1 MAVRP
6 FTGPMSPKPTR
17 TLGDIFERQVE
28 ASPNDIA
35 ILYEDK
41 RISYAELNARANR
54 VAHDLAANHH
64 VGPDTLVGLRVHRS
78 DWMIVGVLGILK
90 AGGAY
95 VPIDPAYPSP
105 RQAFMLADAGLQLLL
120 TDEPGALPSTDG
132 ELRVRDLTSMGHDQP
147 AENPARRT
155 TASDLA
161 YVIYTSGSTG
171 EPKGVMI
178 EHRSI
183 ANTLSWRRR
192 FYRFGP
198 SDVTLQI
205 PSMSFDSSVEDI
217 FGMLLCGGA
226 LVIMKD
232 DERYSLSAMAQL
244 LRRHEVTHILVVPSL
259 YRTMLAEIGDA
270 LTGLRAVTVAGEAV
284 TAALV
289 EQHHRRLPKVMLVNE
304 YGPTEGSVCSTACVL
319 TAEDPTVTIG
329 SPIDDVEVH
338 ILNDDLEPVAQGHI
352 GQICL
357 AGAGLMRGYLRRP
370 DLTADK
376 LIPHGPRGE
385 RLYLTGDRG
394 RIDAA
399 GRIEFLGRVDRQV
412 KVRGFRVEPGEIER
426 ALDDHPGVA
435 QAFVSLRPTTLGEVL
450 VAHVEPRAALDVEAL
465 KRSLSARLP
474 SHMVPSRIVLVE
486 ELPRLPNGKI
496 DVASLPMPV
505 ETGAADSDPSE
516 PQNPPS
522 ELQRQLMRLLEPL
535 LGHRTIGVRDNLFAL
550 GAHSLLVAQLIARIE
565 RSLGH
570 TLTPLQVFEHPT
582 IEALCEIIARQ
593 APCASGPAP
602 AAERPRPSA
611 IPLTYQQEQVW
622 FQHKLVPDNIAY
634 NAQFTLRLE
643 GRLDHAALEAS
654 LCQIIDRHE
663 ILRTTFPEV
672 DGRPA
677 QVVHPPWPARVEV
690 VDLTALPEEARDR
703 EAERRI
709 QRALQSSFDFT
720 QLPLIRWCLYRLDER
735 SHILLTTE
743 FHFVHDGWSAALFL
757 RELKELYEAH
767 VEGRSP
773 ALAPAPLQLADYAVW
788 QRSPAF
794 ESAIE
799 RALEHWQEAL
809 RGHDFVL
816 DLYPARPRP
825 ATPTFAGGLI
835 QRDLPADLYRALRA
849 FSRAQGGTLF
859 TTLLAAFGNLLCR
872 YSGERDIVIGT
883 AVANRPHKD
892 VEQMLGMVVN
902 ILPIRLDV
910 RPTSTFEELVAHARR
925 ALFSALE
932 HQQAPIQR
940 IVERLKPRRVPGMNP
955 LFQVQLSFH
964 DSPVPDLDFAG
975 LRGDLTIR
983 HNGTTKVD
991 LDVICV
997 PRAEQRIGREEHD
1010 DDRLTILW
1018 QYSRELF
1025 DEDTMTGLLDSFIT
1039 MLSDAVS
1046 RPAAGVARLDVLSAA
1061 EKTRIL
1067 ETFNDTRTDDDAE
1080 GGLQARFE
1088 RMARAH
1094 ADKPA
1099 VVGERDAWSYGA
1111 LNARA
1116 NQLAHGLI
1124 EQGIG
1129 RGDVVGLLGR
1139 RSPRSIVAILGIVK
1153 AGAAFV
1159 ALDPEHPERRLRFI
1173 AQDAK
1178 ARIIVVADARSGAHQ
1193 HLGDLAQL
1201 CDLDALDRYPTTDPG
1216 ARNEPEDPLYV
1227 IYTSGSTGT
1236 PKGIMGE
1243 HRGLSNLIRWYAT
1256 TLSLTERDTLL
1267 AMSSLSFDV
1276 SVMDLFTTLLH
1287 GATLVF
1293 SEHLIGD
1300 HDALARAIAERGCT
1314 IVSATPSAV
1323 HGVFEPGFFEELA
1336 GLRAFVFAGE
1346 PIHKERLR
1354 AWVESGHC
1362 HARIINAY
1370 GPTETTVLA
1379 SAHVVTEHDWRSQT
1393 PIPIGLPIANMRIH
1407 VLDEHLQPLPCG
1419 VPGEIYIGGVGVTQG
1434 YLNRPELTE
1443 RAFIPDPF
1451 EPGQRL
1457 YRSGDLGKRLAGG
1470 AVVYLGRRDN
1480 QVKVR
1485 GVRIELGEIE
1495 ACLEGHPEITRAVA
1509 TTHADGPDALLVA
1522 YLVTPATCASVN
1534 TNELRK
1540 HLSQSLPQHMIPSR
1554 FAVVPFVP
1562 MTPSGKV
1569 DLGRLRA
1576 LEAVDLG
1583 AGVSHVAPRTD
1594 TERSIAAIWSRIL
1607 QVDRVGAM
1615 DDFFALGGHS
1625 LMATRVLSQIRAE
1638 LGVEIPLNAMF
1649 KNENLAS
1656 LADHVDMLLWAK
1668 QGTEA
1673 HDEGGEV

>member
-1 MAVRP
+1 
-6 FTGPMSPKPTR
+6 MSPQ

-35 ILYEDK
+35 LIYEDK

-54 VAHDLAANHH
+54 VAHDLVANHH
-64 VGPDTLVGLRVHRS
+64 VGPDVLVGLRVRRS
-78 DWMIVGVLGILK
+78 DWMIVGVLAILK

-95 VPIDPAYPSP
+95 VPIDPAYPDP
-105 RQAFMLADAGLQLLL
+105 RQAFMLADAGLQVLLA
-120 TDEPGALPSTDG
+120 DELSTPSSWDG
-132 ELRVRDLTSMGHDQP
+132 ELRVCDVTSIGHGQP
-147 AENPARRT
+147 ATNPVRRT
-155 TASDLA
+155 AATDLA

-183 ANTLSWRRR
+183 VNTLSWRRR

-198 SDVTLQI
+198 NDVTLQI

-232 DERYSLSAMAQL
+232 DQRYSLSAMAQL

-270 LTGLRAVTVAGEAV
+270 LCGLRVVTVAGEAV
-284 TAALV
+284 TGALV
-289 EQHHRRLPKVMLVNE
+289 EQHHQRLPEVMLVNE

-319 TAEDPTVTIG
+319 TAEDRAVTIG
-329 SPIDDVEVH
+329 SPIDNVEVH
-338 ILNDDLEPVAQGHI
+338 ILNDALEPAAQGEA

-357 AGAGLMRGYLRRP
+357 AGQGLMRGYRRRP

-376 LIPHGPRGE
+376 LIPRGPRGE

-399 GRIEFLGRVDRQV
+399 GRIEFLGRIDRQV
-412 KVRGFRVEPGEIER
+412 KVRGFRVEPGEVER
-426 ALDDHPGVA
+426 ALHDHPGVA

-450 VAHVEPRAALDVEAL
+450 VAHVEPRGALDVAEL
-465 KRSLSARLP
+465 QRSLSARLP
-474 SHMVPSRIVLVE
+474 AHMVPSRFILVE

-496 DVASLPMPV
+496 DISSLPMPV
-505 ETGAADSDPSE
+505 EAGAAGSGAGE
-516 PQNPPS
+516 P
-522 ELQRQLMRLLEPL
+522 QRQLMRLLEPL
-535 LGHRTIGVRDNLFAL
+535 LGLRNIGVRDNIFAL

-565 RSLGH
+565 RSLGRV
-570 TLTPLQVFEHPT
+570 LTPLQVFEHPT

-593 APCASGPAP
+593 APCAAGPAP
-602 AAERPRPSA
+602 VAERPRPSA

-622 FQHKLVPDNIAY
+622 FQHKLVPDNLAY

-643 GRLDHAALEAS
+643 GHLDHAALEAS
-654 LCQIIDRHE
+654 LHQIIARHE

-672 DGRPA
+672 DGRPV

-690 VDLTALPEEARDR
+690 IDLTAWPGEARER
-703 EAERRI
+703 EAERQI
-709 QRALQSSFDFT
+709 QLASRRSFDFSR
-720 QLPLIRWCLYRLDER
+720 LPLIRWCLYRLDER
-735 SHILLTTE
+735 THILLTTE

-757 RELKELYEAH
+757 RELKALYEAH
-767 VEGRSP
+767 VEGRAPS
-773 ALAPAPLQLADYAVW
+773 LAPVPLQLADYAVW

-794 ESAIE
+794 EPEIE
-799 RALEHWQEAL
+799 RALEHWREAL

-825 ATPTFAGGLI
+825 KTPTFAGGLI
-835 QRDLPADLYRALRA
+835 RRDLPAHLYRELRA

-859 TTLLAAFGNLLCR
+859 TTLLAAFANLLCR
-872 YSGERDIVIGT
+872 YSGQRDLLIGT

-902 ILPIRLDV
+902 ILPLRLEV

-940 IVERLKPRRVPGMNP
+940 IVERQKPRRVPGMNP

-997 PRAEQRIGREEHD
+997 PRAEQRIGREKSDD

-1025 DEDTMTGLLDSFIT
+1025 DEETMTALLDSFIA

-1046 RPAAGVARLDVLSAA
+1046 RPTAGVAHLDVLSVA
-1061 EKTRIL
+1061 ERARVLK
-1067 ETFNDTRTDDDAE
+1067 TFNDTRTDDDA
-1080 GGLQARFE
+1080 GGSLQARFE
-1088 RMARAH
+1088 RAARAH
-1094 ADKPA
+1094 AGRVA
-1099 VVGERDAWSYGA
+1099 VLGESDRSTYAA

-1116 NQLAHGLI
+1116 NQLAHHLI

-1139 RSPRSIVAILGIVK
+1139 RSPRSILSIMGIVK
-1153 AGAAFV
+1153 AGAAFA
-1159 ALDPEHPERRLRFI
+1159 ALDPQYPERRLRFI
-1173 AQDAK
+1173 VQDTR
-1178 ARIIVVADARSGAHQ
+1178 ARLIVVAGAAPEATPN
-1193 HLGDLAQL
+1193 LGDLAPL
-1201 CDLDALDRYPTTDPG
+1201 CDLDASAGALDRSPTTDPG
-1216 ARNEPEDPLYV
+1216 VRNEPGDPLYV

-1236 PKGIMGE
+1236 PKGVVGE
-1243 HRGLSNLIRWYAT
+1243 HGGLLNLIRWYAE
-1256 TLSLTERDTLL
+1256 TLALTERDTLL
-1267 AMSSLSFDV
+1267 ALSSLNFDV
-1276 SVMDLFTTLLH
+1276 SVMDIFTTLLH
-1287 GATLVF
+1287 GATLLF
-1293 SEHLIGD
+1293 SEGLVGD
-1300 HDALARAIAERGCT
+1300 DDAVAGAIAQRGCT

-1323 HGVFEPGFFEELA
+1323 HGVFEPGRMGKLA

-1354 AWVESGHC
+1354 GWVESGHC

-1379 SAHVVTEHDWRSQT
+1379 SAHVVTEHDWRSQD
-1393 PIPIGLPIANMRIH
+1393 PIPIGLPIANMRMH
-1407 VLDEHLQPLPCG
+1407 VLDEHLQLLPCG
-1419 VPGEIYIGGVGVTQG
+1419 VPGEIYIGGVGVTKG
-1434 YLNRPELTE
+1434 YLNQPDLTE

-1457 YRSGDLGKRLAGG
+1457 YRSGDLGRRLADG
-1470 AVVYLGRRDN
+1470 AVVCLGRRDN

-1485 GVRIELGEIE
+1485 GIRVELGEIE
-1495 ACLEGHPEITRAVA
+1495 ACLESHPEITRAVA
-1509 TTHADGPDALLVA
+1509 AIQADGPDTLLVA
-1522 YLVTPATCASVN
+1522 YVVTGGSVN
-1534 TNELRK
+1534 TAELRK

-1554 FAVVPFVP
+1554 FALVPHIP

-1569 DLGRLRA
+1569 DLGRLQTTVDAVA
-1576 LEAVDLG
+1576 LG
-1583 AGVSHVAPRTD
+1583 TGVSHVPPRTE
-1594 TERSIAAIWSRIL
+1594 TERSIAAIWREIL

-1615 DDFFALGGHS
+1615 DNFFALGGHS
-1625 LMATRVLSQIRAE
+1625 LMATRVLSLVRAR

-1649 KNENLAS
+1649 KSENLAA
-1656 LADHVDMLLWAK
+1656 LAEHVDMLSWAN
-1668 QGTEA
+1668 QGAPA
-1673 HDEGGEV
+1673 HDEGCEV